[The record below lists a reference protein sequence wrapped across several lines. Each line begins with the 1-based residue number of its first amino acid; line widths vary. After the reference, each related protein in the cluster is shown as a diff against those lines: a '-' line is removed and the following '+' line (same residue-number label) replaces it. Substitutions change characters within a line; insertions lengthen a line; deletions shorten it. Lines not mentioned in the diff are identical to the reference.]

1 MPIHDRSLLI
11 LSASEVKRALPMWE
25 AVDVMKAAFRELSE
39 GEAIVPP
46 RTHVALPESKGDVLF
61 MPAYS
66 TPEGRFGLKVIT
78 LFENNRL
85 IGLPFIQALI
95 MVFDTRTGSP
105 ISVMDGTSLTAI
117 RSGAASGAATDLLA
131 CRGATRV
138 AIFGAGTQ
146 ARTQLEA
153 VCAVRTIRS
162 ACVFDMDP
170 ELAAKFAREAGE
182 ELDIPVSVARTS
194 AQALDG
200 AEIVC
205 CATTSAIPVFADSE
219 LATGT
224 HINAIGSYKPHMR
237 EIPPE
242 TVVRAYVV
250 VDQVEAAWSEAGD
263 LILPLRDK
271 LIRKSHIRAELGQI
285 VSGKK
290 PVRTKPGQVTFFKSV
305 GIAIQDLA
313 AATRVLVN
321 ADKLGLG
328 TRVKM

>member
-1 MPIHDRSLLI
+1 MPTHERSLLI
-11 LSASEVKRALPMWE
+11 LSAAEVKRALAMRE
-25 AVDVMKAAFRELSE
+25 AIDVMKSAFRELSE
-39 GEAIVPP
+39 GKAIVPP
-46 RTHVALPESKGDVLF
+46 RAHVRVPEARGDVLF

-95 MVFDTRTGSP
+95 TVFDTKTGSP
-105 ISVMDGTSLTAI
+105 MAVMDGTALTAI

-131 CRGATRV
+131 RKDATTV

-153 VCAVRTIRS
+153 VCAVRPIKDAR
-162 ACVFDMDP
+162 VYDMDRKR
-170 ELAAKFAREAGE
+170 ATAFAREASEALG
-182 ELDIPVSVARTS
+182 IPVTVAKTS
-194 AQALDG
+194 AKALAG
-200 AEIVC
+200 AQIVC
-205 CATTSAIPVFADSE
+205 TATTSGTPVFSDSE
-219 LATGT
+219 LEPGT
-224 HINAIGSYKPHMR
+224 HVNAIGCYKPHMR

-250 VDQVEAAWSEAGD
+250 VDQVEAAWIEAGD
-263 LILPLRDK
+263 LIMPLQDG
-271 LIRKSHIRAELGQI
+271 LIRKSHVRAELGEL

-290 PVRTKPGQVTFFKSV
+290 SGPRVRGKITFFKSV

-313 AATRVLVN
+313 AATRVLAN
-321 ADKLGLG
+321 AAKLGLG